1 MEIKNDTIYQIKT
14 KVLLYKNKK
23 FFPIFRNIFIN
34 NTLDFLS
41 SKNKT
46 HMISNQKIKEISNQ
60 NKEKTSLWHFVTKNI
75 IKETNIIDYDLNN
88 YRMNHNEENEDEY
101 FIEYLKEQNKTLQI
115 SNLVF
120 LYLNR
125 ISILKLNK
133 LQSISL
139 KDKIPLINLMKIYL
153 GLCSQNFSIKK
164 KRVTIKEETITP
176 KSFSKKITKKFTL
189 NEKNNIIKEES
200 KIKRIPTVKLKKEK
214 KLNESLK
221 RSISINQSKID
232 EESKKEKNDSS
243 SLYDEMINEQIQ
255 RSINRLNTKN
265 KNSNNKIL
273 YSSSFARLFIGE
285 TDKESIREKYLSN
298 FEIKKEKKLKK
309 NKDKNLSSIFYKV
322 LLSRMEQNKTRKLPL
337 IEKGIENI
345 FVKFKKNQE
354 IIDKFSRLKNKNL
367 NPDFYN
373 DVFKRLNRTTTN
385 RVEKIN
391 YNINN
396 VNKTNNNKFLD
407 LNRKK
412 NIHKIKLHS
421 KLTKTILN
429 SNKLLDNNL
438 MKLDDL
444 NKTSKYKSMS
454 NNKIILKSKEKEK
467 MRFIYDY
474 NSNSNLKNYLNLNK
488 NYVLNPIEKEKKLPI
503 NKIKKKLIKRPNDN
517 DNNNDMVIINGNLT
531 TRYKKDFNNDF
542 WKHRIFKQENEQGK
556 NDFINYFN
564 KKDLFYENL

>member
-1 MEIKNDTIYQIKT
+1 M
-14 KVLLYKNKK
+14 
-23 FFPIFRNIFIN
+23 
-34 NTLDFLS
+34 
-41 SKNKT
+41 
-46 HMISNQKIKEISNQ
+46 
-60 NKEKTSLWHFVTKNI
+60 
-75 IKETNIIDYDLNN
+75 KETNIIDYDLNN
-88 YRMNHNEENEDEY
+88 YRMINSEENEDEY
-101 FIEYLKEQNKTLQI
+101 FLEYLKEQNKVLQI

-125 ISILKLNK
+125 ISIMKLNK
-133 LQSISL
+133 LQLISL

-153 GLCSQNFSIKK
+153 GLCSQNISFKK
-164 KRVTIKEETITP
+164 KRVTIKEDNITP
-176 KSFSKKITKKFTL
+176 KSFTKKLTKKFTL
-189 NEKNNIIKEES
+189 NEKSNNIKEES
-200 KIKRIPTVKLKKEK
+200 KIKKIPIVKIKKEK
-214 KLNESLK
+214 KLNESIR

-232 EESKKEKNDSS
+232 EENEKEKNDSG

-255 RSINRLNTKN
+255 RSINKLNKKN

-309 NKDKNLSSIFYKV
+309 NKDKNLSSIFFKV
-322 LLSRMEQNKTRKLPL
+322 FLSRMEQNKNKKLPL
-337 IEKGIENI
+337 IEKGVENI

-385 RVEKIN
+385 KIEKIN

-396 VNKTNNNKFLD
+396 NANKNNKFSN

-412 NIHKIKLHS
+412 NIHKIKLHN

-429 SNKLLDNNL
+429 SNKIND
-438 MKLDDL
+438 KLDDI
-444 NKTSKYKSMS
+444 NKNNKYKSLS
-454 NNKIILKSKEKEK
+454 NYRISYKNNEKEK
-467 MRFIYDY
+467 IRVIHDY
-474 NSNSNLKNYLNLNK
+474 NSNSNLKNYLNLNQ
-488 NYVLNPIEKEKKLPI
+488 NYSLEKKLSI
-503 NKIKKKLIKRPNDN
+503 NNIKKKLIRRQN
-517 DNNNDMVIINGNLT
+517 DNNNDIVIINGNLT
-531 TRYKKDFNNDF
+531 TRNRKEINNDF

-556 NDFINYFN
+556 NDFINYLN

>member
-23 FFPIFRNIFIN
+23 YFPIFRNIFIN
-34 NTLDFLS
+34 NTLKYIF

-60 NKEKTSLWHFVTKNI
+60 NKEKVSLWLFVTKNI
-75 IKETNIIDYDLNN
+75 MKETNIIDYDLNN
-88 YRMNHNEENEDEY
+88 YRMIHSEENEDEY
-101 FIEYLKEQNKTLQI
+101 FLEYLKEQNKVLQI

-125 ISILKLNK
+125 ISIMKLNK
-133 LQSISL
+133 LQLISL

-153 GLCSQNFSIKK
+153 GLCSQNISYKK
-164 KRVTIKEETITP
+164 KRVTIKEDNITP
-176 KSFSKKITKKFTL
+176 KSFSKKLTKKFTL
-189 NEKNNIIKEES
+189 NERNNSIKEES
-200 KIKRIPTVKLKKEK
+200 KIKKIPIVKIKKEK
-214 KLNESLK
+214 KLNESIR

-232 EESKKEKNDSS
+232 EENEKEKNDSG

-255 RSINRLNTKN
+255 RSINKLNKKN

-309 NKDKNLSSIFYKV
+309 NKDKYLSSIFFKV
-322 LLSRMEQNKTRKLPL
+322 FLSRMEQNKNKKLPL
-337 IEKGIENI
+337 IEKGVENI

-385 RVEKIN
+385 KIEKIN

-396 VNKTNNNKFLD
+396 NANKNNKFSN

-412 NIHKIKLHS
+412 NIHKIKLHN

-429 SNKLLDNNL
+429 SNKIND
-438 MKLDDL
+438 KLDDI
-444 NKTSKYKSMS
+444 NKNNKYKSLS
-454 NNKIILKSKEKEK
+454 NYRISYKNNEKEK
-467 MRFIYDY
+467 IRFIHDY
-474 NSNSNLKNYLNLNK
+474 NSNSNLKNYLNLNQ
-488 NYVLNPIEKEKKLPI
+488 NYSLEKKLSI
-503 NKIKKKLIKRPNDN
+503 NNIKKKLIRRQN
-517 DNNNDMVIINGNLT
+517 DNNNDIVIINGNLT
-531 TRYKKDFNNDF
+531 TRNRKEINNDF

-556 NDFINYFN
+556 NDFINYLN

>member
-1 MEIKNDTIYQIKT
+1 MEIKNDTIYQIKA

-23 FFPIFRNIFIN
+23 YFPIFRNIFIN
-34 NTLDFLS
+34 NTLKYIF

-60 NKEKTSLWHFVTKNI
+60 NKEKVSLWLFVTKNI
-75 IKETNIIDYDLNN
+75 MKETNIIDYDLNN
-88 YRMNHNEENEDEY
+88 YRMIHNEENEDEY
-101 FIEYLKEQNKTLQI
+101 FLEYLKEQNKVLQI

-125 ISILKLNK
+125 ISIMKLNK
-133 LQSISL
+133 LQLISL

-153 GLCSQNFSIKK
+153 GLCSQNISYKK
-164 KRVTIKEETITP
+164 KRVTIKEDNITP
-176 KSFSKKITKKFTL
+176 KSFSKKLTKKFTL
-189 NEKNNIIKEES
+189 NERNNSIKEES
-200 KIKRIPTVKLKKEK
+200 KIKKIPIVKIKKEK
-214 KLNESLK
+214 KLNESIR

-232 EESKKEKNDSS
+232 EENEKEKNDSG

-255 RSINRLNTKN
+255 RSINKLNKKN

-309 NKDKNLSSIFYKV
+309 NKDKNLSSIFFKV
-322 LLSRMEQNKTRKLPL
+322 FLSRMEQNKNKKLPL
-337 IEKGIENI
+337 IEKGVENI

-385 RVEKIN
+385 KIEKIN
-391 YNINN
+391 YNMNN
-396 VNKTNNNKFLD
+396 VNKNNKFSN

-412 NIHKIKLHS
+412 NIHKIKLHN

-429 SNKLLDNNL
+429 SNKIND
-438 MKLDDL
+438 KLDDI
-444 NKTSKYKSMS
+444 NKNNKYKSLS
-454 NNKIILKSKEKEK
+454 NYRISYKNNEKEK
-467 MRFIYDY
+467 IRFIHDY
-474 NSNSNLKNYLNLNK
+474 NSNSNLKNYLNLNQ
-488 NYVLNPIEKEKKLPI
+488 NYSLEKKLSI
-503 NKIKKKLIKRPNDN
+503 NNIKKKLIRRQN
-517 DNNNDMVIINGNLT
+517 DNNNDIVIINGNLT
-531 TRYKKDFNNDF
+531 TRNRKEINNDF

-556 NDFINYFN
+556 NDFINYLN

>member
-23 FFPIFRNIFIN
+23 YFPIFRNIFIN
-34 NTLDFLS
+34 NTLKYIF

-60 NKEKTSLWHFVTKNI
+60 NKEKVSLWLFVTKNI
-75 IKETNIIDYDLNN
+75 MKETNIIDYDLNN
-88 YRMNHNEENEDEY
+88 YRMIHSEENEDEY
-101 FIEYLKEQNKTLQI
+101 FLEYLKEQNKVLQI

-125 ISILKLNK
+125 ISIMKLNK
-133 LQSISL
+133 LQLISL

-153 GLCSQNFSIKK
+153 GLCSQNISYKK
-164 KRVTIKEETITP
+164 KRVTIKEDNITP
-176 KSFSKKITKKFTL
+176 KSFSKKLTKKFTL
-189 NEKNNIIKEES
+189 NERNNSIKEES
-200 KIKRIPTVKLKKEK
+200 KIKKIPIVKIKKEK
-214 KLNESLK
+214 KLNESIR

-232 EESKKEKNDSS
+232 EENEKEKNDSG

-255 RSINRLNTKN
+255 RSINKLNKKN

-309 NKDKNLSSIFYKV
+309 NKDKNLSSIFFKV
-322 LLSRMEQNKTRKLPL
+322 FLSRMEQNKNKKLPL
-337 IEKGIENI
+337 IEKGVENI

-385 RVEKIN
+385 KIEKIN

-396 VNKTNNNKFLD
+396 NANKNNKFSN

-412 NIHKIKLHS
+412 NIHKIKLHN

-429 SNKLLDNNL
+429 SNKIND
-438 MKLDDL
+438 KLDDI
-444 NKTSKYKSMS
+444 NKNNKYKSLS
-454 NNKIILKSKEKEK
+454 NYRISYKNKEKEK
-467 MRFIYDY
+467 IRFIHDY
-474 NSNSNLKNYLNLNK
+474 NSNSNLKNYLNLNQ
-488 NYVLNPIEKEKKLPI
+488 NYSLEKKLSI
-503 NKIKKKLIKRPNDN
+503 NNIKKKLIRRQN
-517 DNNNDMVIINGNLT
+517 DNNNDIVIINGNLT
-531 TRYKKDFNNDF
+531 TRNRKEINNDF

-556 NDFINYFN
+556 NDFINYLN